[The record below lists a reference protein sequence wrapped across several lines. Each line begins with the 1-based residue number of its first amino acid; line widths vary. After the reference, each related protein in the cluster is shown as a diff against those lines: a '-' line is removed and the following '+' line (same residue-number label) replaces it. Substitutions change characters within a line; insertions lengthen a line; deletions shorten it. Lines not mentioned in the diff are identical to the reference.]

1 MKIKQQ
7 ELRIWHSVIS
17 LVTKKLQSHLQFFYF
32 YGCRS
37 QAELKFTAKLS
48 SSAKFQ
54 RLLFFFRNQP
64 RSQKF
69 FDTFLNASRCL
80 PEGQGPKNRGRSIGE
95 CSLGSWALIDR
106 FGHFPEIVNTITSS
120 MPHTVCEKCILATMV
135 HGAKF
140 S

>member
-1 MKIKQQ
+1 MKIKQY

-54 RLLFFFRNQP
+54 RLLFFFRNKP
-64 RSQKF
+64 DRKN
-69 FDTFLNASRCL
+69 FLT
-80 PEGQGPKNRGRSIGE
+80 
-95 CSLGSWALIDR
+95 R
-106 FGHFPEIVNTITSS
+106 F
-120 MPHTVCEKCILATMV
+120 
-135 HGAKF
+135 
-140 S
+140 